1 MGTMN
6 RRRRAAEAK
15 RRARDRANHRDAPRP
30 PRAKS
35 ARELFLTAAAAH
47 GTHDLRTH
55 RAAIV
60 GLCELD
66 PADAAPEIASVLEE
80 HVGHLWDRGWQPAD
94 VDRYG
99 RRRLSAGE
107 AAILA
112 AAIVAQASGYRE
124 LGQRVAPAWMAQ
136 VGRLGPPSQ
145 TTAEHLLRGQS
156 WPEVVHAAVAAA
168 AFLVRLPVLP
178 TLMDPPSTWNETT
191 TLHAG
196 AVPSAILEK
205 VRALL
210 AKAESTTFEAEAEAF
225 TAKAQELMAC
235 HRIDQ
240 VVVDAGGSRQGQP
253 RARRIGVDNPYA
265 DTRALLLSRVAD
277 ANGCRAMWSKEL
289 GSADVFGFP
298 DELDAVEELFTSLL
312 VQATAALRREG
323 SKVDAAGRSRT
334 ARFRRSFLVAF
345 AVRIGDR
352 LQETVDTTV
361 EAVAAETS
369 MALVPLLAA
378 RQEAAVAA
386 AEAAHPRSRSFAPS
400 ASDGEGWFAGT
411 AFADQADLGSGPAAV
426 PRGRAERR

>member
-1 MGTMN
+1 VT
-6 RRRRAAEAK
+6 
-15 RRARDRANHRDAPRP
+15 
-30 PRAKS
+30 
-35 ARELFLTAAAAH
+35 ARELFLAASAAQ

-55 RAAIV
+55 RSAIL
-60 GLCELD
+60 GLCDLE
-66 PADAAPEIASVLEE
+66 PASSAGEIGLVLEE
-80 HVGHLWDRGWQPAD
+80 CVGRLWDHGWQPAD
-94 VDRYG
+94 VDRYA
-99 RRRLSAGE
+99 RRRLSARE

-112 AAIVAQASGYRE
+112 VAIVAQAGAYRT
-124 LGQRVAPAWMAQ
+124 LGETVAPAWMAQ
-136 VGRLGPPSQ
+136 VDRLGPPTR
-145 TTAEHLLRGQS
+145 TTAELLLAPGP
-156 WPEVVHAAVAAA
+156 WPASVEAAVNAA
-168 AFLVRLPVLP
+168 AFLMRLPVLP
-178 TLMDPPSTWNETT
+178 TLMDPPSTWNEAT
-191 TLHAG
+191 TLFAG
-196 AVPSAILEK
+196 SVPSVVLEK

-225 TAKAQELMAC
+225 TAKAQELMAR

-240 VVVDAGGSRQGQP
+240 AVVDAGASRHAQA

-265 DTRALLLSRVAD
+265 DTRALLLSRVAE

-352 LQETVDTTV
+352 LQETVDATV

-369 MALVPLLAA
+369 TALVPLLAA
-378 RQEAAVAA
+378 REEAAVAA

-411 AFADQADLGSGPAAV
+411 AFADQADLGTGAALT
-426 PRGRAERR
+426 RRPG